1 MIIKYDNQ
9 YDEQISELVKNYP
22 MEWGES
28 IPTVLA
34 LEQEAVIAVGSL
46 TRNDFHPYR
55 EYLKVFVHPESREK
69 GIGQSIFNAILSQ
82 SKQKKFQAAISSK
95 DAVAVSFLEHCGF
108 HLARKCYTPVLR
120 NANPLVSV
128 RYPTIQEQPA
138 AIQDEVFSLQLANY
152 SEFHHAI
159 NPLDERVSFHQW
171 KEIVCD
177 DLALNRSYI
186 LLKDS
191 QVAAYVLCCEGDAPG
206 QIEIGYV
213 GGRDIAALE
222 EYAVFYKQVADLLN
236 QDFAVVEIEAD
247 DVDPYASALL
257 NQYAYDQSD
266 SFDTYQFG

>member
-9 YDEQISELVKNYP
+9 YDEQISELIKNYP
-22 MEWGES
+22 IQWGES
-28 IPTVLA
+28 MPPVLA
-34 LEQEAVIAVGSL
+34 LEHEMVIAVGSL
-46 TRNDFHPYR
+46 SRNDFHTNR
-55 EYLKVFVHPESREK
+55 EFLKAFVQPESREK
-69 GIGQSIFNAILSQ
+69 GIGQSIFNALLSQ

-95 DAVAVSFLEHCGF
+95 NPVAVSFLEHCGF

-128 RYPTIQEQPA
+128 RYPSMQEQPN
-138 AIQDEVFSLQLANY
+138 AIQNEVFSLQLANY
-152 SEFHHAI
+152 RKFHQAI

-171 KEIVCD
+171 KEIVSD
-177 DLALNRSYI
+177 GLALNRSYI

-191 QVAAYVLCCEGDAPG
+191 QVAAYVLCYEGVAPG

-222 EYAVFYKQVADLLN
+222 EYAVFYKQVADLLI

-257 NQYAYDQSD
+257 HQYAYDQID
-266 SFDTYQFG
+266 SFDTYLFG